1 MSECNISTT
10 IYVVYFNTEKEE
22 KFREKET
29 GNVGCRAGG
38 RREGRGRGGRK
49 GGRGWGVGRVEG

>member
-10 IYVVYFNTEKEE
+10 IYVIYFNTEKEE
-22 KFREKET
+22 KYREKET

-49 GGRGWGVGRVEG
+49 GGRGWGGR